1 MSAIDSLR
9 AGLAETGAHTAPAAK
24 RASCFGAR
32 LAAAI
37 SATAAIV
44 LLGGCA
50 STMAPHNVPFADK
63 VVAQGYRAG
72 ASRPAWAPEGLVFG
86 LSFSGGGTRAA
97 ALAYGVLEELSR
109 TPVMVGGEQRRMLDL
124 VETISAVSGGSYT
137 AAYYGLFGDR
147 IFKDFEPRFLK
158 RNVENEL
165 ATTFFAPANLFN
177 MSSPYYGRSDV
188 TAEYLDQILFE
199 GRTFADLDAAV
210 RQHDRP
216 FVLINATD
224 MARTSRFEFTQD
236 QFDLLCSDIGTYKV
250 SRAVAASSALPV
262 VFSPITLANYAG
274 QCGFSAPPW
283 MTQAL
288 RDRHDYV
295 RRYAIASDLYTY
307 LDADK
312 RKYVHLLDGGLSDN
326 LGLRAMLDR
335 LTLAGPLELADNYQ
349 RKNLRRLVR
358 IVVNAQAKHEYPQL
372 DQYAEVPTLSAIA
385 FAVGNT
391 TDRYTVETLA
401 YARSSMNDAAKAL
414 AQRQRDLDLPDGGDV
429 QAMLIEVSF
438 DDLESEAERAYFNAL
453 PTSFNLPAE
462 DIDRLREAG
471 ARLLRN
477 SPDYQRLLRELP
489 TLR

>member
-1 MSAIDSLR
+1 MKILLINSPSTEHADASTRPLRRNWAGMLLAI
-9 AGLAETGAHTAPAAK
+9 
-24 RASCFGAR
+24 
-32 LAAAI
+32 AI
-37 SATAAIV
+37 SSIA
-44 LLGGCA
+44 LLSGCA
-50 STMAPHNVPFADK
+50 STLAPHNAPFSGK
-63 VVAQGYRAG
+63 VAEQGYRAG
-72 ASRPAWAPEGLVFG
+72 SSRPSWTPQGLVFG

-109 TPVMVGGEQRRMLDL
+109 TSVSVNGEGRRMLDL

-147 IFKDFEPRFLK
+147 IFKDFESRFLK
-158 RNVENEL
+158 RDVQNEI
-165 ATTFFAPANLFN
+165 ASTFLSPTNLFN

-199 GRTFADLDAAV
+199 GKTFADLDAAV
-210 RQHDRP
+210 RQHGRP

-236 QFDLLCSDIGTYKV
+236 QFDLLCSDLGTYKV

-262 VFSPITLANYAG
+262 IFSPITLANFAG
-274 QCGFSAPPW
+274 QCGFSAPQW
-283 MTQAL
+283 MTRAL

-295 RRYAIASDLYTY
+295 RRYAIASDMSTY

-335 LTLAGPLELADNYQ
+335 LTLAGPVELADNLQ

-358 IVVNAQAKHEYPQL
+358 IVVNAQVRHEYPQL
-372 DQYAEVPTLSAIA
+372 DQFAEVPTLSAIA

-391 TDRYTVETLA
+391 TERYTVETLA

-414 AQRQRDLDLPDGGDV
+414 ADHQRKLGLPDGGDV
-429 QAMLIEVSF
+429 QAMLIEISF
-438 DDLESEAERAYFNAL
+438 DDLENEAERAYFNAL

-462 DIDRLREAG
+462 DIDRLREVG
-471 ARLLRN
+471 GRLLRN
-477 SPDYQRLLRELP
+477 SPDYQRLLRDLP